1 MSKTREQMIDRLIE
15 ETYEGMDYKALW
27 YFFEYHQQREF
38 AEWSNEE
45 ILTEYNEYFTDEQ
58 ESECN

>member
-1 MSKTREQMIDRLIE
+1 MIDRLIE
-15 ETYEGMDYKALW
+15 ETYDGIDYKALW
-27 YFFEYHQQREF
+27 YFFKRLKQREF
-38 AEWSNEE
+38 AECSNEE